1 MQITDHIHAL
11 KIPFS
16 VPTPAGP
23 IERFVYVYLVCGE
36 EVTLIDSGV
45 AGSEEM
51 ILSYLKE
58 IGRPK
63 EISRLIL
70 THSHPDHIGAARA
83 IRAATDCR
91 VLAGAGERAW
101 IEDTDLQARERPVP
115 GFTTL
120 VGGSVEV
127 DQVLADGEVLE
138 LGGGL
143 SLKVIATPG
152 HSAGSLSYLLTLEN
166 ALFCGDAVPVA
177 VDMPIYDDFHTSV
190 ATLGRLGRMQGLNLL
205 LEAWQAPLATGI
217 SGRIAQGEAWLQAVD
232 EAVQQVAG
240 QEPESDQMS
249 FCRQV
254 VTKLGLSPLA
264 ANPLVARSL
273 HSHAGADS
281 LNSRL

>member
-11 KIPFS
+11 KIPFF

-36 EVTLIDSGV
+36 EITLIDSGV
-45 AGSEEM
+45 AGAEEM
-51 ILSYLKE
+51 ILSYLEE

-83 IRAATDCR
+83 IRAATGCR

-115 GFTTL
+115 GFNTL
-120 VGGSVEV
+120 VGGPVKV
-127 DQVLADGEVLE
+127 DQVLAGGEVLE

-143 SLKVIATPG
+143 SLAVIATPG
-152 HSAGSLSYLLTLEN
+152 HSAGSMSYLLPMES
-166 ALFCGDAVPVA
+166 ALFSGDAVPVRG
-177 VDMPIYDDFHTSV
+177 DMPIYDDFHTSV
-190 ATLGRLGRMQGLNLL
+190 ATLGRIGRMQGLKLL
-205 LEAWQAPLATGI
+205 LEAWQAPLVTGI
-217 SGRIAQGEAWLQAVD
+217 SARFAEGESWLQAVD
-232 EAVQQVAG
+232 KAVQQVAG
-240 QEPESDQMS
+240 QEPESDQMTL
-249 FCRQV
+249 CRQV

-273 HSHAGADS
+273 RSHAGAGS
-281 LNSRL
+281 LN